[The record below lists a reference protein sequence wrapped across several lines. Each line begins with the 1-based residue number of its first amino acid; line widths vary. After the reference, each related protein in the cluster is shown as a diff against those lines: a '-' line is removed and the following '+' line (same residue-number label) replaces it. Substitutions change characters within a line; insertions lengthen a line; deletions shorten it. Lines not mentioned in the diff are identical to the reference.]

1 MRLSEDHRKAIVE
14 TAREYFGQDCLVLLF
29 GSRVDDHRRGG
40 DIDLLVE
47 VPMDSEA
54 VGDRKISFLVAL
66 KKRIGDRRID
76 VIVRATDSRPKP
88 IYDVAEEEGVVLR

>member
-1 MRLSEDHRKAIVE
+1 
-14 TAREYFGQDCLVLLF
+14 
-29 GSRVDDHRRGG
+29 
-40 DIDLLVE
+40 
-47 VPMDSEA
+47 MDSEA

-88 IYDVAEEEGVVLR
+88 IYDIAEKEGVVLR